1 MMKTKYLILLLSAML
16 LNITPSQACKNC
28 GCRAKSNNTTEHTH
42 SPNSTTNDIYAQK
55 SEVIWKASKVGGD
68 HEGEIA
74 IRSGHLHF
82 EDKRLISGKVDIDMQ
97 SIVCTDLEGN
107 YKDQLEKHLNSSD
120 FFDTKKHPISSI
132 ELIECSY
139 KGYGKYE
146 IDSKITIKGIT
157 QDVTFTATVKNGVA
171 SADLTLDRSKFDV
184 RYGSGSFFSDLGDN
198 LIYDEFELNIR
209 MTY

>member
-1 MMKTKYLILLLSAML
+1 MKSNYLILLLSAII

-42 SPNSTTNDIYAQK
+42 NANTTTNDIYAQK
-55 SEVIWKASKVGGD
+55 SKVLWKAAKVGGE
-68 HEGEIA
+68 HEGNIA

-82 EDKRLISGKVDIDMQ
+82 EDEKLVSGKVDIDMQ

-107 YKDQLEKHLNSSD
+107 YKKQLENHLNSAD
-120 FFDTKKHPISSI
+120 FFDTKNHPTSTI
-132 ELIECSY
+132 EIIECKY
-139 KGYGKYE
+139 KGYNKYE
-146 IDSKITIKGIT
+146 IVSKVTIKGIT
-157 QDVTFTATVKNGVA
+157 QDVVFAATVKNGVA
-171 SADLTLDRSKFDV
+171 SANIKLDRAKFDV

-198 LIYDEFELNIR
+198 LIYDEFELDVN